1 MEGRWPPKGMT
12 ILPSSEITRYF
23 RDEIY
28 GEIDIIAKPKLK
40 YSTYLRDI
48 LFDLGI
54 NKEPPYV
61 FEIWRMT
68 QLRQAGLSYIVKYV
82 EKGREEAIRASWN
95 RLTHAAGT
103 LYLGNLALEN
113 IEVVNE
119 HKRLGEYLEN
129 KGDEGKMMI
138 RNFLLALF
146 LHDSGHPPYSHVLE
160 NSMSFRREGFRHEDV
175 SVDLVLGGPTSMLL
189 KEFLMRAELYPKK
202 FTLLHEVLAKHE
214 EENKICRECIAA
226 LMNKRFNKKCG
237 HFDGE
242 DKILFNSLRELVD
255 GTVDLDRLDHY
266 LRDDK
271 YLGIGVLGE
280 GVKELIEAL
289 KVDLNIGLYV
299 EARDVSKASQLL
311 DGKKYIWERQLDRD
325 AVRYCEALLI
335 LAVDTLIDECQ
346 YTVYEIALMTDKM
359 LAEVLK
365 EEARNNEK
373 IKYVWDRFSDEKV
386 KDILKV
392 EKERDRILINEQ
404 NIDLAELRDK
414 LDGLS
419 GSNASN
425 DYIPPAVFWHGGGYT
440 ETSLVDLL
448 VKVKDSFMMLHEMPM
463 YKDVCDSLRYSEQ
476 LGKRTVKIFVRDS
489 GVVNKLIKKGIVPA
503 PFR

>member
-1 MEGRWPPKGMT
+1 
-12 ILPSSEITRYF
+12 
-23 RDEIY
+23 
-28 GEIDIIAKPKLK
+28 
-40 YSTYLRDI
+40 
-48 LFDLGI
+48 
-54 NKEPPYV
+54 
-61 FEIWRMT
+61 
-68 QLRQAGLSYIVKYV
+68 
-82 EKGREEAIRASWN
+82 
-95 RLTHAAGT
+95 
-103 LYLGNLALEN
+103 
-113 IEVVNE
+113 
-119 HKRLGEYLEN
+119 
-129 KGDEGKMMI
+129 
-138 RNFLLALF
+138 
-146 LHDSGHPPYSHVLE
+146 
-160 NSMSFRREGFRHEDV
+160 
-175 SVDLVLGGPTSMLL
+175 
-189 KEFLMRAELYPKK
+189 
-202 FTLLHEVLAKHE
+202 
-214 EENKICRECIAA
+214 
-226 LMNKRFNKKCG
+226 
-237 HFDGE
+237 
-242 DKILFNSLRELVD
+242 
-255 GTVDLDRLDHY
+255 
-266 LRDDK
+266 
-271 YLGIGVLGE
+271 
-280 GVKELIEAL
+280 
-289 KVDLNIGLYV
+289 
-299 EARDVSKASQLL
+299 
-311 DGKKYIWERQLDRD
+311 
-325 AVRYCEALLI
+325 
-335 LAVDTLIDECQ
+335 
-346 YTVYEIALMTDKM
+346 MTDKM